1 MSQCPRSIMTSD
13 SIRLDIAGMTCAN
26 CAASV
31 EEAIAEVDGV
41 DAVSVNS
48 ATDTAS
54 VPAVSD
60 ADVLA
65 AIVDAVDAAGY
76 QVIEA
81 STTVPVSGMTCA
93 SCAQTI
99 DEALRGEPGVLD
111 VAVNVA
117 TDEVTVRYI
126 PAAVDVQAL
135 RSAIAASGYTP
146 LEGGDQDT
154 DAVAEAKSSALR
166 TERHRLL
173 FGAVMTTPLV
183 LLMADELLL
192 GASFANSYGVIL
204 TGLIGFV
211 FATAVQVVLGYPFY
225 RNAATALW
233 RNRTANMDVL
243 IALGSTTAYVYSV
256 LTLVGVLAGGRYF
269 DSAALI
275 LLFITLGNYL
285 EARSKSEA
293 GAAIS
298 ELLQLQP
305 AEATRVPEAGTEETV
320 SVDALAVGD
329 RIRIRPGEQVP
340 IDGRVIEGESAVDE
354 AMITGESVPVSKA
367 PGDALVGGTVNTTGT
382 LLVTVTETGEDTT
395 LAQIVETVREAQSR
409 QPAIQRLADRIS
421 AYFVPVVIVNALAWA
436 VLWWAAPA
444 LVGGFSTWLPLWPP
458 VGGGPTAVGGS
469 IVSTEFAV
477 IVFASAVLIACP
489 CALGL
494 ATPAATMVGTA
505 LGARHGVFFTGG
517 DVLEQTATIDTV
529 VFDKT
534 GTLTTGD
541 IEVTEVIT
549 IDAVAAAD
557 GGVLASAPADLE
569 DRLLGYAGAAERP
582 SEHPLGRAIVDRAGV
597 AATADRSVTDFEA
610 HAGRGVSA
618 TVDDTPVLVGNRRL
632 LADHGVDIEPLEPR
646 IDGLESAGN
655 TVMIVAIDGALA
667 GLIAAADTVKPT
679 AASAVAA
686 LQDRGISVHMITGD
700 NARTAAGVAEQVGI
714 APDAVDAGVLP
725 DEKAARVQAMVE
737 AGERVMMVGD
747 GVNDAPALAA
757 ATVGTALG
765 SGTDV
770 AIEAAD
776 ITLMRDDPDDVVRAI
791 RVGEAS
797 MRKIRQNL
805 FWALGYNTA
814 MIPLASLGLLQPV
827 LAAAAM
833 AFSSVSV
840 LANSLIFRSY
850 DPDRRYRLL
859 GWLR

>member
-1 MSQCPRSIMTSD
+1 MSGREVGRLLVYAAVIFAISPILASMLARGWFVGAPAHAVMQELQVLVLLPRGP
-13 SIRLDIAGMTCAN
+13 AGT
-26 CAASV
+26 AALSALLLGV
-31 EEAIAEVDGV
+31 YASALVLYTVDFRRRVQGLL
-41 DAVSVNS
+41 
-48 ATDTAS
+48 
-54 VPAVSD
+54 
-60 ADVLA
+60 LA
-65 AIVDAVDAAGY
+65 AGSAIGVVILAG
-76 QVIEA
+76 A
-81 STTVPVSGMTCA
+81 G
-93 SCAQTI
+93 
-99 DEALRGEPGVLD
+99 LL
-111 VAVNVA
+111 
-117 TDEVTVRYI
+117 I
-126 PAAVDVQAL
+126 P
-135 RSAIAASGYTP
+135 SIAASQLNVVALGFGAAVP
-146 LEGGDQDT
+146 VFLERGSL
-154 DAVAEAKSSALR
+154 AVADPRRSLRGYLRRRSGRPIALDR
-166 TERHRLL
+166 AQGVL
-173 FGAVMTTPLV
+173 FGLLVAIVGVGLVNGYLTATASLFDVVAAVVFVVVLRSFLETTPQT
-183 LLMADELLL
+183 
-192 GASFANSYGVIL
+192 SF
-204 TGLIGFV
+204 
-211 FATAVQVVLGYPFY
+211 Q
-225 RNAATALW
+225 
-233 RNRTANMDVL
+233 
-243 IALGSTTAYVYSV
+243 
-256 LTLVGVLAGGRYF
+256 LVGVLAGGRYF

-305 AEATRVPEAGTEETV
+305 AEATRLATDGTEETV
-320 SVDALAVGD
+320 PVDALAVGD

-340 IDGRVIEGESAVDE
+340 IDARVLDGESAIDE
-354 AMITGESVPVSKA
+354 AIITGESVPVTRG
-367 PGDALVGGTVNTTGT
+367 PGDALVGGTLNTSGS
-382 LLVTVTETGEDTT
+382 LVATVTETGADTT
-395 LAQIVETVREAQSR
+395 LARIVETVRDAQSR
-409 QPAIQRLADRIS
+409 QPAIQRIADRIS
-421 AYFVPVVIVNALAWA
+421 AYFVPIVIVNALAWA
-436 VLWWAAPA
+436 ALWWAAPA
-444 LVGGFSTWLPLWPP
+444 VVGGLSTWLPLWPP
-458 VGGGPTAVGGS
+458 VGGGPTAIGGA
-469 IVSTEFAV
+469 VSSMEFAV

-541 IEVTEVIT
+541 IEVTEVVT
-549 IDAVAAAD
+549 VDAVAQAD

-569 DRLLGYAGAAERP
+569 ARVLAYAAAAERP
-582 SEHPLGRAIVDRAGV
+582 SEHPLGRAIVDRAPG
-597 AATADRSVTDFEA
+597 ADSADRSVSAFEA

-618 TVDDTPVLVGNRRL
+618 VVDGTPVLVGNRRL
-632 LADHGVDIEPLEPR
+632 LDDHDVDIEPLAPTVEA
-646 IDGLESAGN
+646 LESAGN

-667 GLIAAADTVKPT
+667 GVIAAADTIKPT
-679 AASAVAA
+679 AAAAVAA
-686 LQDRGISVHMITGD
+686 LRDRDIAVHMITGD

-714 APDAVDAGVLP
+714 APEAVDAGVLP
-725 DEKAARVQAMVE
+725 EEKAARVEAMVD

-776 ITLMRDDPDDVVRAI
+776 ITLMRDDPDDVIRAI
-791 RVGEAS
+791 RVGEAT

-827 LAAAAM
+827 LAAVAM

-840 LANSLIFRSY
+840 LANSLVFRGY

>member
-1 MSQCPRSIMTSD
+1 MSDD
-13 SIRLDIAGMTCAN
+13 SVRLDIAGMTCAN
-26 CAASV
+26 CAATV
-31 EEAIAEVDGV
+31 EEAIAGVAAV
-41 DAVSVNS
+41 DAVTVNS

-54 VPAVSD
+54 VTVAPD
-60 ADVLA
+60 ADALA
-65 AIVDAVDAAGY
+65 AVVDAVDAAGY
-76 QVIEA
+76 RVIEA
-81 STTVPVSGMTCA
+81 STTIPVTGMTCA

-99 DEALRGEPGVLD
+99 EAALGGEPGVID

-117 TDEVTVRYI
+117 TDEVSVRYL
-126 PAAVDVQAL
+126 PSAVDVEAL
-135 RSAIAASGYTP
+135 RSVITASGYTP
-146 LEGGDQDT
+146 MEGDDPDA
-154 DAVAEAKSSALR
+154 DAVEEAKSSALR
-166 TERHRLL
+166 TERHRLY

-183 LLMADELLL
+183 LLMVDELLF
-192 GASFANSYGVIL
+192 GASVANSYGMIL
-204 TGLIGFV
+204 TGLIAFV

-243 IALGSTTAYVYSV
+243 IALGSTTAYLYSV

-305 AEATRVPEAGTEETV
+305 AEATRLATDGTEETV
-320 SVDALAVGD
+320 PVDALAVGD

-340 IDGRVIEGESAVDE
+340 IDARVLDGESAIDE
-354 AMITGESVPVSKA
+354 AIITGESVPVTRG
-367 PGDALVGGTVNTTGT
+367 PGDALVGGTLNTSGS
-382 LLVTVTETGEDTT
+382 LVATVTETGADTT
-395 LAQIVETVREAQSR
+395 LARIVETVRDAQSR
-409 QPAIQRLADRIS
+409 QPAIQRIADRIS
-421 AYFVPVVIVNALAWA
+421 AYFVPIVIVNALAWA
-436 VLWWAAPA
+436 ALWWAAPA
-444 LVGGFSTWLPLWPP
+444 VVGGLSTWLPLWPP
-458 VGGGPTAVGGS
+458 VGGGPTAIGGA
-469 IVSTEFAV
+469 VSSMEFAV

-541 IEVTEVIT
+541 IEVTEVVT
-549 IDAVAAAD
+549 VDAVAQAD

-569 DRLLGYAGAAERP
+569 ARVLAYAAAAERP
-582 SEHPLGRAIVDRAGV
+582 SEHPLGRAIVDRAPG
-597 AATADRSVTDFEA
+597 ADSADRSVSAFEA

-618 TVDDTPVLVGNRRL
+618 VVDGTPVLVGNRRL
-632 LADHGVDIEPLEPR
+632 LDDHDVDIEPLAPTVEA
-646 IDGLESAGN
+646 LESAGN
-655 TVMIVAIDGALA
+655 TAMLVAIDGALA
-667 GLIAAADTVKPT
+667 GVIAAADTIKPT
-679 AASAVAA
+679 AAAAVAA
-686 LQDRGISVHMITGD
+686 LRDRDIAVHMITGD

-725 DEKAARVQAMVE
+725 DEKAARVEAMVD

-776 ITLMRDDPDDVVRAI
+776 ITLMRDDPDDVIRAI
-791 RVGEAS
+791 RVGEAT

-827 LAAAAM
+827 LAAVAM

-840 LANSLIFRSY
+840 LANSLVFRGY

>member
-1 MSQCPRSIMTSD
+1 MPEESV
-13 SIRLDIAGMTCAN
+13 RLDIAGMTCAN
-26 CAASV
+26 CAATV
-31 EEAIAEVDGV
+31 ETAIAEVDAV
-41 DAVSVNS
+41 ETVSVNS
-48 ATDTAS
+48 ATDTAQ
-54 VPAVSD
+54 VRITPQAD
-60 ADVLA
+60 ALTGV
-65 AIVDAVDAAGY
+65 VDAVDAAGY
-76 QVIEA
+76 SVIEA
-81 STTVPVSGMTCA
+81 STTIPVAGMTCA

-99 DEALRGEPGVLD
+99 EGALAGEVGVTGVD
-111 VAVNVA
+111 VNVA
-117 TDEVTVRYI
+117 TDAVSIRYL
-126 PAAVDVQAL
+126 PAVVDVETL
-135 RSAIAASGYTP
+135 RSVIEASGYTP
-146 LEGGDQDT
+146 LEGDDL
-154 DAVAEAKSSALR
+154 DADPVADARDAALE
-166 TERHRLL
+166 TERYRLL

-183 LLMADELLL
+183 LLMADELLF
-192 GASFANSYGVIL
+192 GASIANSYGVIL
-204 TGLIGFV
+204 TGLVAFL
-211 FATAVQVVLGYPFY
+211 FATAVQAVLGYPFY
-225 RNAATALW
+225 RNAFTALW

-256 LTLVGVLAGGRYF
+256 LTLVGVLAGGQYF

-305 AEATRVPEAGTEETV
+305 AEATRVTDDGTEETV
-320 SVDALAVGD
+320 SVDVLSVGD

-340 IDGRVIEGESAVDE
+340 IDGRVIEGESAIDE
-354 AMITGESVPVSKA
+354 AMITGESVPVTKG
-367 PGDALVGGTVNTTGT
+367 PGDALVGGTVNTSGS
-382 LLVTVTETGEDTT
+382 LVVAVTETGEDTT
-395 LAQIVETVREAQSR
+395 LAQIVETVRDAQSR
-409 QPAIQRLADRIS
+409 QPAIQRVADTIS
-421 AYFVPVVIVNALAWA
+421 AYFVPIVIVNALAWA
-436 VLWWAAPA
+436 ALWWAAPA
-444 LVGGFSTWLPLWPP
+444 LVGGLSTWLPLWPP
-458 VGGGPTAVGGS
+458 VGGGPTAIGGS
-469 IVSTEFAV
+469 IAGMEFAV

-549 IDAVAAAD
+549 VDAVAQAD

-569 DRLLGYAGAAERP
+569 AHLLAHAGAAERR
-582 SEHPLGRAIVDRAGV
+582 SEHPLGRAIVERAGA
-597 AATADRSVTDFEA
+597 AATADRSVTGFEA

-618 TVDDTPVLVGNRRL
+618 MVDDTPVLVGNRRL
-632 LADHGVDIEPLEPR
+632 LADHGVDIAPLEPR
-646 IDGLESAGN
+646 IEALESAGN

-667 GLIAAADTVKPT
+667 GIIAAADTVKPT
-679 AASAVAA
+679 AVSAVAS
-686 LQDRGISVHMITGD
+686 LQDRDISVHMITGD

-714 APDAVDAGVLP
+714 DPAAVDAGVLP
-725 DEKAARVQAMVE
+725 DEKAARVQEMVD

-776 ITLMRDDPDDVVRAI
+776 ITLMRDDPDDVVRAVH
-791 RVGEAS
+791 VGEAT

-827 LAAAAM
+827 LAAVAM

-840 LANSLIFRSY
+840 LANSLAFRGY
-850 DPDRRYRLL
+850 DPNRRYRLL

>member
-1 MSQCPRSIMTSD
+1 MSDD
-13 SIRLDIAGMTCAN
+13 SVRLDIAGMTCAN
-26 CAASV
+26 CAATV
-31 EEAIAEVDGV
+31 EEAIAGLDAV
-41 DAVSVNS
+41 DAVTVNS
-48 ATDTAS
+48 ATDTAT
-54 VPAVSD
+54 VTVAPD
-60 ADVLA
+60 ADALA
-65 AIVDAVDAAGY
+65 AVVDAVDAAGY
-76 QVIEA
+76 RVIEA
-81 STTVPVSGMTCA
+81 STTIPVSGMTCA

-99 DEALRGEPGVLD
+99 EAALRGEPGVID

-117 TDEVTVRYI
+117 TDEVTVRYL
-126 PAAVDVQAL
+126 PAAVDVGAL
-135 RSAIAASGYTP
+135 RSVITASGYTP
-146 LEGGDQDT
+146 LEGDDADT
-154 DAVAEAKSSALR
+154 DAVADAKRSALR
-166 TERHRLL
+166 TERRRLL

-192 GASFANSYGVIL
+192 GASVADSFGVIL
-204 TGLIGFV
+204 TGLIAFV
-211 FATAVQVVLGYPFY
+211 FATAVQLVLGYPFY

-243 IALGSTTAYVYSV
+243 IALGSTTAYLYSV
-256 LTLVGVLAGGRYF
+256 LTLAGVLAGGRYF

-305 AEATRVPEAGTEETV
+305 AEATRLATDGTEETV
-320 SVDALAVGD
+320 PVDALAVGD

-340 IDGRVIEGESAVDE
+340 IDARVIDGESAVDE
-354 AMITGESVPVSKA
+354 AIITGESVPVTRG
-367 PGDALVGGTVNTTGT
+367 PGDALVGGTLNTSGS
-382 LLVTVTETGEDTT
+382 LIATVTETGADTT
-395 LAQIVETVREAQSR
+395 LARIVETVRDAQSR
-409 QPAIQRLADRIS
+409 QPAIQRVADRIS
-421 AYFVPVVIVNALAWA
+421 AYFVPIVIINALAWA
-436 VLWWAAPA
+436 ALWWAAPA
-444 LVGGFSTWLPLWPP
+444 VVGGLSTWLPLWPP
-458 VGGGPTAVGGS
+458 VGGGPAAIGGS
-469 IVSTEFAV
+469 VSSVEFAV

-517 DVLEQTATIDTV
+517 DVLEQTATVDTV

-541 IEVTEVIT
+541 IEVTEVVT
-549 IDAVAAAD
+549 VDAVAQAD
-557 GGVLASAPADLE
+557 GGVLAGASADLE
-569 DRLLGYAGAAERP
+569 ARLLAYAAAAERP
-582 SEHPLGRAIVDRAGV
+582 SEHPLGRAIVDRA
-597 AATADRSVTDFEA
+597 AAADRSVSGFEA

-618 TVDDTPVLVGNRRL
+618 VVDGTPVLVGNRRL
-632 LADHGVDIEPLEPR
+632 LGDRGVDIEPLAPTVEA
-646 IDGLESAGN
+646 LESAGN
-655 TVMIVAIDGALA
+655 TVMIVAIDGVLA
-667 GLIAAADTVKPT
+667 GVIAAADTVKPT
-679 AASAVAA
+679 AAAAVAA
-686 LQDRGISVHMITGD
+686 LRDRDIAVHMITGD

-725 DEKAARVQAMVE
+725 DEKAARVEAMVD
-737 AGERVMMVGD
+737 AGGRVMMVGD

-776 ITLMRDDPDDVVRAI
+776 ITLMRDDPDDVIRAI
-791 RVGEAS
+791 RVGEAT

-827 LAAAAM
+827 LAAVAM

-840 LANSLIFRSY
+840 LANSLVFRGY

>member
-1 MSQCPRSIMTSD
+1 MSDTSV
-13 SIRLDIAGMTCAN
+13 RLDIAGMTCAN
-26 CAASV
+26 CAATV
-31 EEAIAEVDGV
+31 EQAIAGLDAV
-41 DAVSVNS
+41 DAVTVNS

-54 VPAVSD
+54 VTVAPD
-60 ADVLA
+60 ADALA
-65 AIVDAVDAAGY
+65 AVVDAVDAAGY
-76 QVIEA
+76 RVIEA
-81 STTVPVSGMTCA
+81 STTIPVSGMTCA

-99 DEALRGEPGVLD
+99 EAALRGEPGVID

-117 TDEVTVRYI
+117 TDEVTVRYL
-126 PAAVDVQAL
+126 PAAVDVGAL
-135 RSAIAASGYTP
+135 RSVITASGYTP
-146 LEGGDQDT
+146 LEGDDADT
-154 DAVAEAKSSALR
+154 DAVADAKRSALR
-166 TERHRLL
+166 TERRRLL

-192 GASFANSYGVIL
+192 GASVADSFGVIL
-204 TGLIGFV
+204 TGLIAFV
-211 FATAVQVVLGYPFY
+211 FATAVQLVLGYPFY

-243 IALGSTTAYVYSV
+243 IALGSTTAYLYSV

-305 AEATRVPEAGTEETV
+305 AEATRLATDGTEETV
-320 SVDALAVGD
+320 PVDALAVGD

-340 IDGRVIEGESAVDE
+340 IDARVIDGESAVDE
-354 AMITGESVPVSKA
+354 AIITGESVPVTRG
-367 PGDALVGGTVNTTGT
+367 PGDALVGGTLNTSGS
-382 LLVTVTETGEDTT
+382 LIATVTETGADTT
-395 LAQIVETVREAQSR
+395 LARIVETVRDAQSR
-409 QPAIQRLADRIS
+409 QPAIQRVADRIS
-421 AYFVPVVIVNALAWA
+421 AYFVPIVIINALAWA
-436 VLWWAAPA
+436 ALWWAAPA
-444 LVGGFSTWLPLWPP
+444 VVGGLSTWLPLWPP
-458 VGGGPTAVGGS
+458 VGGGPAAIGGS
-469 IVSTEFAV
+469 VSSVEFAV

-517 DVLEQTATIDTV
+517 DVLEQTATVDTV

-541 IEVTEVIT
+541 IEVTEVVT
-549 IDAVAAAD
+549 VDAVAQAD
-557 GGVLASAPADLE
+557 GGVLAGASADLE
-569 DRLLGYAGAAERP
+569 ARLLAYAAAAERP
-582 SEHPLGRAIVDRAGV
+582 SEHPLGRAIVDRA
-597 AATADRSVTDFEA
+597 AAADRSVSGFEA

-618 TVDDTPVLVGNRRL
+618 VVDGTPVLVGNRRL
-632 LADHGVDIEPLEPR
+632 LGDRGVDIEPLAPTVEA
-646 IDGLESAGN
+646 LESAGN
-655 TVMIVAIDGALA
+655 TVMIVAIDGVLA
-667 GLIAAADTVKPT
+667 GVIAAADTVKPT
-679 AASAVAA
+679 AAAAVAA
-686 LQDRGISVHMITGD
+686 LRDRDIAVHMITGD

-725 DEKAARVQAMVE
+725 DEKAARVEAMVD
-737 AGERVMMVGD
+737 AGGRVMMVGD

-776 ITLMRDDPDDVVRAI
+776 ITLMRDDPDDVIRAI
-791 RVGEAS
+791 RVGEAT

-827 LAAAAM
+827 LAAVAM

-840 LANSLIFRSY
+840 LANSLVFRGY